1 MYLANLVWVWLGL
14 MYTQRGKRGARE
26 GIKGQGR
33 IREVREGRE
42 G

>member
-14 MYTQRGKRGARE
+14 VYTHREKIGARE
-26 GIKGQGR
+26 RIKGQGR

>member
-14 MYTQRGKRGARE
+14 VYTHREKRGARE
-26 GIKGQGR
+26 RTKGQGR
-33 IREVREGRE
+33 IRELREGRE